1 MQIHSIPYLLR
12 LNDEGL
18 TGQAL
23 YQFLFQRIRRA
34 VDNQVDGDGEDLESL
49 VLPSNPP
56 RDAKMEQ
63 NHFAGEVPHY
73 GFRLRYVSND
83 GLRCVQSHWLNRSIG
98 RFIPADDTPLNLVDG
113 ATVAIDWHFSVIKVW
128 PRLGR
133 QPAVQIVCACCSPN
147 VPAATLHASEL
158 LRSRSDGARAAP
170 ERKSVGNSER
180 PTAHFRKMHRYV
192 HSGGEYSRGSWLHL
206 I

>member
-133 QPAVQIVCACCSPN
+133 QPAVQLS
-147 VPAATLHASEL
+147 VPAVVLTYPLLLFTRQNCFDPAAMEPVPHPSANPSATLNDQPLTLEKCI
-158 LRSRSDGARAAP
+158 DTFIQEENIP
-170 ERKSVGNSER
+170 EVAGC
-180 PTAHFRKMHRYV
+180 
-192 HSGGEYSRGSWLHL
+192 